1 MTTPNASTFSTRPE
15 QVVEAERH
23 EAVRGAVV
31 LIAEG
36 RPGRALFNLL
46 RSLERQARLSGIRL
60 DTNGD
65 AA

>member
-1 MTTPNASTFSTRPE
+1 MTTPNASTFSTRSE

-36 RPGRALFNLL
+36 RSGRALFNLL

-60 DTNGD
+60 GTNGD